1 MAQFFTPGVPM
12 TTSSR
17 PAAPLPSPLSELEEL
32 ALFKRT
38 CDRLIR
44 NPEQLK
50 AVIQKAGI
58 TDNRGRLTRR
68 YGGK

>member
-1 MAQFFTPGVPM
+1 M
-12 TTSSR
+12 TTSSQ
-17 PAAPLPSPLSELEEL
+17 PAAPLPSPLPELEEL
-32 ALFKRT
+32 ALFERT

-58 TDNRGRLTRR
+58 TDTRGRLTSRF
-68 YGGK
+68 GGR

>member
-1 MAQFFTPGVPM
+1 M
-12 TTSSR
+12 TASSR
-17 PAAPLPSPLSELEEL
+17 PALPSPSAPLSELEEL
-32 ALFKRT
+32 ALFERT

-58 TDNRGRLTRR
+58 TDNLGRLTRR
-68 YGGK
+68 YGGR

>member
-1 MAQFFTPGVPM
+1 M
-12 TTSSR
+12 TASSR
-17 PAAPLPSPLSELEEL
+17 PALPSSSAPLSELEEL

-38 CDRLIR
+38 CDRLIC

-68 YGGK
+68 YGGS